1 MSALID
7 MRDTPAAV
15 TRPRLDHKRRLSA
28 TREAMASAL
37 AQHFRTRVRAGM
49 TPGDIR
55 RALEVFVTELQSS
68 DAPSEVID
76 AVSDTLQ
83 AQFVDDSAPP
93 AQARGPRPA
102 SFTERLADE
111 RQGAAKIGRSR

>member
-1 MSALID
+1 MSALFD
-7 MRDTPAAV
+7 MRDMPQAV

-37 AQHFRTRVRAGM
+37 VQHFRTRLRAGM
-49 TPGDIR
+49 TSGDIR

-83 AQFVDDSAPP
+83 MQFVEDAAPP

-102 SFTERLADE
+102 SFTARVAAERSSATQT
-111 RQGAAKIGRSR
+111 RRSR